1 VTDVYR
7 DPLAGLQA
15 KRATAEALE
24 GGVPSLLWSI
34 CAPERR
40 AEIARLHERGFSD
53 DSAEANDSIDVLIS
67 RLEDFVAHARAELVC
82 GAEVDEPAEWAEP
95 VVLDEGVL
103 APFRDGLLRALSAYA
118 GPVSLE
124 RLDNRTLGARFQSTG
139 VPLVLRAKLAA
150 PSAHNDPWIRPDY
163 QCNVRTSVPA
173 CLPELELTTERV
185 WHSVEKAV
193 GLAHE
198 VQLGDP
204 AFDDAFW
211 VRGDPD
217 LAKALLAPR
226 VREELLVLS
235 WRTPRLSVKS
245 GLVDVEWQGRWEP
258 TRQGELLDAVRAAIG
273 AALTIRTL
281 IDRARK
287 P

>member
-1 VTDVYR
+1 VTDAYR

-40 AEIARLHERGFSD
+40 AEIARLHERGFAD

-67 RLEDFVAHARAELVC
+67 RLEDFVAHARVELVC
-82 GAEVDEPAEWAEP
+82 GADVDEPAEWAEP
-95 VVLDEGVL
+95 VVLDEGFL
-103 APFRDGLLRALSAYA
+103 APRRDGLIRALSARA
-118 GPVSLE
+118 PVSVE
-124 RLDNRTLGARFQSTG
+124 RVDNRTLVAHLQATG
-139 VPLVLRAKLAA
+139 VPLVLRAKVATPNANPA
-150 PSAHNDPWIRPDY
+150 PWSRQDY
-163 QCNVRTSVPA
+163 QCNLRTSVPA
-173 CLPELELTTERV
+173 CLPKLELTTERA
-185 WHSVEKAV
+185 WHAVEKAV

-217 LAKALLAPR
+217 LAKALLEPR

-235 WRTPRLSVKS
+235 WRSPRLSVNS
-245 GLVDVEWQGRWEP
+245 GLVDVEWHGEWEP
-258 TRQGELLDAVRAAIG
+258 TRGGELSDAVRAAIG
-273 AALTIRTL
+273 AVLGIRTV
-281 IDRARK
+281 IERARN